1 MCEAMGPHGGW
12 EPPACTPCPQP
23 PPAPGAVALCFK
35 VQRVHGWGGWGGER
49 TEWYPNA
56 VVPPPRSPPPLR
68 NLCQVHA
75 TQWGS
80 VWGGAARCPPP
91 PHPSHVARADAVIP
105 TGLPQPPVGC
115 SGVGVCIALR
125 GGCEGGAQRG
135 VLQRHFLQELIKLR
149 GRGQLCAG
157 RQPEEAVM
165 GKGSLGLTPPPHCAL
180 PPPKHLPPRGALQ
193 CCVDGF
199 EGAELWHLLISGFRG
214 GTPGY
219 QLVGTLHPGGTF
231 PRQKLVG

>member
-1 MCEAMGPHGGW
+1 MG
-12 EPPACTPCPQP
+12 TPCLHPLPPTPPSTWGCSSVLQSAACARVGGVGGGENRMVSKCCR
-23 PPAPGAVALCFK
+23 PPAPIPPSPAQFVPSPCNSMGQCV
-35 VQRVHGWGGWGGER
+35 GGHS
-49 TEWYPNA
+49 A
-56 VVPPPRSPPPLR
+56 M
-68 NLCQVHA
+68 
-75 TQWGS
+75 
-80 VWGGAARCPPP
+80 PPP

>member
-1 MCEAMGPHGGW
+1 MVSKC
-12 EPPACTPCPQP
+12 CC
-23 PPAPGAVALCFK
+23 PPAPILPSPAQFVPSPCNSMGQCV
-35 VQRVHGWGGWGGER
+35 GGHS
-49 TEWYPNA
+49 A
-56 VVPPPRSPPPLR
+56 M
-68 NLCQVHA
+68 
-75 TQWGS
+75 
-80 VWGGAARCPPP
+80 PPP

-180 PPPKHLPPRGALQ
+180 PPPPSTYHLGELCSAVLMASKGPSSGISSSRGSGEGPPGISWWGPSTRGGPSPGRNWLGRKLLAGQKGGEGLGVGMGHLPASLCYR
-193 CCVDGF
+193 D
-199 EGAELWHLLISGFRG
+199 
-214 GTPGY
+214 
-219 QLVGTLHPGGTF
+219 
-231 PRQKLVG
+231 